1 MSRRVLST
9 YVFANRKLTSAL
21 LAELEATGIGAV
33 ELFCLRTH
41 FDYRDAQELRELA
54 DWLKDQTFRV
64 HSLHSPTERDSGSSR
79 QSGIPLSIS
88 DLERSRRLEAVDE
101 IKRALDVAEFF
112 PFKYFVQHVSSTRE
126 DADPRKWDAA
136 FNSLE
141 HLALFAHQRGV
152 AIAIEN
158 TPGEIATAHNL
169 RQFLTETRLTNVK
182 FCFDTGHAH
191 MGEGLE
197 PAWKV
202 MHDLVVTIH
211 LHDNRGEKD
220 EHLLPFEGTVDWK
233 AALKL
238 LGRELPLVLELKA
251 ESVPEKPLERITAA
265 FEKLEKA
272 IAATG
277 HAARASSSADH

>member
-1 MSRRVLST
+1 MSQRVLST
-9 YVFANRKLTSAL
+9 YVFHHRKLTPAL
-21 LAELEATGIGAV
+21 LAEVEAARVGAV

-41 FDYRDAQELRELA
+41 FDYRDTQELRDLA
-54 DWLKDQTFRV
+54 DWLKDRAFRV
-64 HSLHSPTERDSGSSR
+64 HALHSPTERDSGSSR
-79 QSGIPLSIS
+79 QSGIPLTIS

-112 PFKYFVQHVSSTRE
+112 PFKFLVQHVSSTR
-126 DADPRKWDAA
+126 DDPDPRKWDAA

-141 HLALFAHQRGV
+141 HLSLFAHQRGV
-152 AIAIEN
+152 TIAIEN
-158 TPGEIATAHNL
+158 TSGEIATPHNL

-182 FCFDTGHAH
+182 FCFDAGHAH
-191 MGEGLE
+191 MGEGVE
-197 PAWKV
+197 AAWKV
-202 MHDLVVTIH
+202 MHDLVVTTH
-211 LHDNRGEKD
+211 LHDNHGEKD

-233 AALKL
+233 VSLKL

-272 IAATG
+272 VPAAG
-277 HAARASSSADH
+277 HAARASSSAEH